1 MRFWTDF
8 GGIFGPFGCHFPMFV
23 RLCFLMVFRG
33 VFFVFL
39 GALLCPKWFPK
50 GGPESVQNQLK
61 IELGVETPFGSI
73 LDPFGGRFWKYFGSI
88 LGRVRRSKRNSYRKQ
103 RVSVQINVPENIEQL
118 GFENHVIC
126 G

>member
-8 GGIFGPFGCHFPMFV
+8 GIIFGPFGHYFPMFV
-23 RLCFLMVFRG
+23 RLCFRMVFRG
-33 VFFVFL
+33 VLLVVF
-39 GALLCPKWFPK
+39 GALRCPKWVPK
-50 GGPESVQNQLK
+50 GCPESVQNQLK
-61 IELGVETPFGSI
+61 IELGAETPFARI
-73 LDPFGGRFWKYFGSI
+73 LDPIWGRFWDHFGSI
-88 LGRVRRSKRNSYRKQ
+88 LGRFRRSKRNSYRKQ